1 MIIVRKYKQGDELE
15 LWLLKV
21 KTIKRVKTKDYSK
34 EQISAWAPDA
44 YNEEKWLKRIQD
56 MNPFIAQIAGKIVGF
71 ADVQNDGYID
81 HFFCHNAYQGQGI
94 GKELMRHLINKSK
107 EQALPLIYSHVSI
120 TARPF
125 FEIFG
130 FRVVKQQT
138 MEIGNQAL
146 TNYVM
151 EKIIHY

>member
-1 MIIVRKYKQGDELE
+1 MIIVRKYKQGYELE

-21 KTIKRVKTKDYSK
+21 KTIKRVNTKDYSK